1 MELVALYD
9 NIIVGHIVY
18 TKGYVDGVNNDTFI
32 TFGPISVSPK
42 FQNKQ
47 IGSKLIRISLQKAAR
62 IGYSAVFITGDE
74 NYYSRFLFEYASKYN
89 IHLEG
94 IPEEDEAPFFM
105 VRCLKEDALDNVSGC
120 FVFNDYYNVND
131 TMYFVDLPGY
141 GYAKVSREERAKWGV
156 MIEKYLHTSPSLKA
170 VFLLVDSRHEPSAND
185 VNMYD
190 WIVYHGFEPVIIAT
204 KADKINR
211 SQLAKQ
217 VRLLRS
223 HLGLPAETKLIPF
236 SAETKQGRE
245 EIWETITAVTDTVSV
260 S

>member
-1 MELVALYD
+1 MELNNKYYLISQKGGGYMSLVIRQIQEEDYEDVEKLTREAFWNIYRSGCSEHLVVHNIHKEKSSIEELELVALYD

-120 FVFNDYYNVND
+120 FVFNDCYNVND
-131 TMYFVDLPGY
+131 KDVDEFDKKFPY
-141 GYAKVSREERAKWGV
+141 KKKEVREGQ
-156 MIEKYLHTSPSLKA
+156 L
-170 VFLLVDSRHEPSAND
+170 DS
-185 VNMYD
+185 
-190 WIVYHGFEPVIIAT
+190 
-204 KADKINR
+204 
-211 SQLAKQ
+211 
-217 VRLLRS
+217 
-223 HLGLPAETKLIPF
+223 
-236 SAETKQGRE
+236 
-245 EIWETITAVTDTVSV
+245 
-260 S
+260 